1 MMSRTVCSS
10 RSGLDI
16 FTSGL
21 ICKALLNKEGNWM
34 EDSGR
39 RMLEFDKST
48 GELLRALVTRK

>member
-21 ICKALLNKEGNWM
+21 ICKALLKKEENWM
-34 EDSGR
+34 EDSSR
-39 RMLEFDKST
+39 KMLEFGKSA
-48 GELLRALVTRK
+48 GELLRALVTRV